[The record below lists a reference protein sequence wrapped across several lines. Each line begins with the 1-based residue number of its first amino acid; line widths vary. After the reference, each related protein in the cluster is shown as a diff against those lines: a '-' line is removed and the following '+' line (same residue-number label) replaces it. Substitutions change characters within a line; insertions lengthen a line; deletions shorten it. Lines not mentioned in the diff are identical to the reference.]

1 MNKNITYYKDLIKKH
16 SMTFFISFSLI
27 FSLVLIYAYFA
38 KKVYQAEASVEIVK
52 YKQNVNELNN
62 PLQIAMK
69 ESTPEDEAEIL
80 KSNSLINK
88 TINELGL
95 NIDYYYFEKGK
106 KQFLEKE
113 NFPFIITEFEIK
125 DTSLYNQSIQI
136 KQIDVNTYNLVIDTS
151 SLITKIKGS
160 KIITF
165 NQIYEFGKSYT
176 NEFFTIKVDKKD
188 LIQKENN

>member
-1 MNKNITYYKDLIKKH
+1 M
-16 SMTFFISFSLI
+16 SFLFI
-27 FSLVLIYAYFA
+27 FSLVLLYAYFA
-38 KKVYQAEASVEIVK
+38 KKVYQSEASVEIVK

-80 KSNSLINK
+80 KSNYLINK

-95 NIDYYYFEKGK
+95 NIDYYYFQKGK
-106 KQFLEKE
+106 KHFLEKDD
-113 NFPFIITEFEIK
+113 FPFIITEFEIK
-125 DTSLYNQSIQI
+125 DSMLYNQSIQI
-136 KQIDVNTYNLVIDTS
+136 KQIDKNAYNLVIDTS
-151 SLITKIKGS
+151 SLITNIKGS